1 MFPIEQYRAQCLR
14 VEVQSPVQP
23 GQPKNRIKSFPLLVR
38 KEMLA
43 ALLAFAVLGIVSAL
57 WDAPLSV
64 PADPSGIPEQD
75 VKAPWIFVGIQ
86 QMLRY
91 FPPFVAGI
99 LLPLAATAALA
110 AIPYLL
116 PRQPLLISI
125 IFGATV
131 ILLTALTLWGY
142 FS

>member
-1 MFPIEQYRAQCLR
+1 
-14 VEVQSPVQP
+14 
-23 GQPKNRIKSFPLLVR
+23 
-38 KEMLA
+38 MLA

-64 PADPSGIPEQD
+64 PADPSGIPEHD

-110 AIPYLL
+110 AIPYLYF
-116 PRQPLLISI
+116 RQSFLISI
-125 IFGATV
+125 IFGVTV
-131 ILLTALTLWGY
+131 IVLTALTLWGY

>member
-1 MFPIEQYRAQCLR
+1 M
-14 VEVQSPVQP
+14 QP